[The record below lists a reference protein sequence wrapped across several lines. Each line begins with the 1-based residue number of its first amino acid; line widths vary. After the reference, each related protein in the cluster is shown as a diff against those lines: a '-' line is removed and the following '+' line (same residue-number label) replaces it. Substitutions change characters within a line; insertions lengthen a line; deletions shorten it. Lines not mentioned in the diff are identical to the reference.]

1 MADNMTV
8 WRDLCRITNE
18 TRCHAKDWLV
28 VHDPLLIVLDNAV
41 QGYEDEL
48 TTKYDNLMKLA
59 ISLQTFY
66 LEEIQPFETNPD
78 SNKLK

>member
-18 TRCHAKDWLV
+18 TGCHAKDWLV
-28 VHDPLLIVLDNAV
+28 VYGPLLIVLDNAV
-41 QGYEDEL
+41 QGYENEL